1 MTNPIKT
8 IFDFI
13 CNINKLI
20 SFIFP
25 SLPLLYSIITVIFM
39 ILGIAGIIAFAAGAK
54 FKNLARNIYGLV
66 TFITKFISVLL
77 LFHISYCSISFPE
90 EKYPSLENSSRE
102 EVIPPDSNRQYGP
115 NFMKFGDKSQQEGG
129 GLKNN
134 VAKLISNVFKLINNL
149 IENNS
154 VPFIYMQVVSSSVIV
169 ILITFMSVIFSGIS
183 KAGYQMHCTESKEV
197 LSIPGLGN
205 FIDFLMH
212 FLLLG
217 SFILLILSFFIK
229 LLKDGVVSGWNFVKV
244 KVDKIPVTSIEETK
258 EEIMKTTG
266 VSMNSD
272 VSDIFSKVSMFM
284 NELPIMK
291 AAFIISL
298 SYYISQLFLRWL
310 EDIISNNIVL
320 LTSWKTRET
329 ECSDEPNKKSK
340 TDIERG
346 FVLFGNILLF
356 IVLVLITIL
365 LVVVN
370 IKIAKDIGEAISKGL
385 EAYIQVIA
393 AISIKLS
400 YETVKKTITT
410 ISYKIPELRGLDI
423 KAIENEAVREIDKYV
438 DNAGNIKPEAIKT
451 MLDELQQPSNGV
463 IDVNEIYS
471 NVITSKKPKGKN
483 INNEEEKSRSQ
494 KEADDGASRERSDS
508 NETLNKRNIDA
519 SAPQA
524 NPGQPEQQRQQE
536 PSQEPSSSPQ
546 PSSSQEPL
554 SSEPSS

>member
-13 CNINKLI
+13 CNINKII

-77 LFHISYCSISFPE
+77 LFHISYCSISIPE

-102 EVIPPDSNRQYGP
+102 EVIPPDSNRQYEP

-134 VAKLISNVFKLINNL
+134 VAKLISNVFKLINNV

-154 VPFIYMQVVSSSVIV
+154 GPFIFMQVLCSSVIV

-229 LLKDGVVSGWNFVKV
+229 LLKDGFVSGWNFVKV

-258 EEIMKTTG
+258 EEIRKTTG

-291 AAFIISL
+291 AVFIISL

-340 TDIERG
+340 TEIERG

-356 IVLVLITIL
+356 IVLVLISIT
-365 LVVVN
+365 LVYIN
-370 IKIAKDIGEAISKGL
+370 IQFSPIIGKAISMGL
-385 EAYIQVIA
+385 EAYIQAVA

-410 ISYKIPELRGLDI
+410 VSYKIPELRGLDI
-423 KAIENEAVREIDKYV
+423 KAMENEVVREIDKYV

-451 MLDELQQPSNGV
+451 MLDELQQQRNGV

-471 NVITSKKPKGKN
+471 NVITSNKPKGKN
-483 INNEEEKSRSQ
+483 INNEEEKSRGQ
-494 KEADDGASRERSDS
+494 KEADDGANRERSDS

-524 NPGQPEQQRQQE
+524 NPGQQRQQEPSPQPSSSPE
-536 PSQEPSSSPQ
+536 PSQEPSSS
-546 PSSSQEPL
+546 
-554 SSEPSS
+554 EPSS

>member
-13 CNINKLI
+13 CNINKII

-54 FKNLARNIYGLV
+54 FKNLARNIYGFV

-77 LFHISYCSISFPE
+77 LFHISYCSISIPE

-102 EVIPPDSNRQYGP
+102 EVIPPDSNRQYEP

-134 VAKLISNVFKLINNL
+134 VAKLISNVFKLINNV

-154 VPFIYMQVVSSSVIV
+154 GPFIFMQVLCSSVIV

-212 FLLLG
+212 FLLLV

-229 LLKDGVVSGWNFVKV
+229 LLKDGFISGWNFVKV

-340 TDIERG
+340 TEIERG

-370 IKIAKDIGEAISKGL
+370 IKIAKDIGKAISMGL
-385 EAYIQVIA
+385 EAYIQAVA

-410 ISYKIPELRGLDI
+410 VSYKIPELRGLDI
-423 KAIENEAVREIDKYV
+423 KAMENEVVREIDKYV
-438 DNAGNIKPEAIKT
+438 DNAGNIKPETIKT
-451 MLDELQQPSNGV
+451 MLEELQQPSNGF
-463 IDVNEIYS
+463 IDADEIS
-471 NVITSKKPKGKN
+471 NVITKKKSKDKN

-524 NPGQPEQQRQQE
+524 NPGQQRQQEPSPQPSSSPE
-536 PSQEPSSSPQ
+536 PSQEPSSS
-546 PSSSQEPL
+546 
-554 SSEPSS
+554 EPSS

>member
-1 MTNPIKT
+1 
-8 IFDFI
+8 
-13 CNINKLI
+13 
-20 SFIFP
+20 
-25 SLPLLYSIITVIFM
+25 M

-102 EVIPPDSNRQYGP
+102 EVIPSDSNRQYAR
-115 NFMKFGDKSQQEGG
+115 NFSFKNMSQEGG

-134 VAKLISNVFKLINNL
+134 VAKLISNVFKLINNV

-154 VPFIYMQVVSSSVIV
+154 GPFIFMQVLCSSVIV

-212 FLLLG
+212 FLLLV

-229 LLKDGVVSGWNFVKV
+229 LLKDGFVYGWNFVKV

-258 EEIMKTTG
+258 EEIMKTPG

-340 TDIERG
+340 TEIERG

-370 IKIAKDIGEAISKGL
+370 IKIAKDIGKAISMGL
-385 EAYIQVIA
+385 EAYIQAVA

-410 ISYKIPELRGLDI
+410 VSYKIPELRGLDI
-423 KAIENEAVREIDKYV
+423 KAIENEVEREIDKYV

-451 MLDELQQPSNGV
+451 MLDELQQPSNGF
-463 IDVNEIYS
+463 IDVNEIKS

-483 INNEEEKSRSQ
+483 INDEEEKSRRQ
-494 KEADDGASRERSDS
+494 KEADDRSSRERSDS
-508 NETLNKRNIDA
+508 NETLNIRNIDA

-524 NPGQPEQQRQQE
+524 NPGQPEQQRQLEQQRQPEQQRQQE
-536 PSQEPSSSPQ
+536 PSQEPSSSPE
-546 PSSSQEPL
+546 PSS
-554 SSEPSS
+554 SSEPSSSEPSS